1 MLASLQ
7 GWRLGEGTELMG
19 LEKDWLRMHQRL
31 SYLGNKCLESC
42 VSFLLGYVR
51 GLYSVTGSPC

>member
-31 SYLGNKCLESC
+31 SYLGNSALNL
-42 VSFLLGYVR
+42 VSLSSWVR
-51 GLYSVTGSPC
+51 